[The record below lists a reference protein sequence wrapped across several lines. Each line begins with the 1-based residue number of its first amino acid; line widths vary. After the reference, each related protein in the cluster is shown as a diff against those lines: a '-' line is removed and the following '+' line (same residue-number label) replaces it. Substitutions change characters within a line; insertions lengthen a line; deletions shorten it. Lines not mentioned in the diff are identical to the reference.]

1 MSQIR
6 AALTRVT
13 GEVGG
18 TAYGTFAGYPH
29 SAKPVAGKTGTA
41 ERGQAGYQDT
51 SWFAAMVPANDP
63 QYVVVAMAEQGG
75 FGSQTAAP
83 IVRNIIE
90 RIYGLDSSGGP
101 IRTGGF
107 E

>member
-1 MSQIR
+1 MGNIR
-6 AALTRVT
+6 SALTRVT
-13 GEVGG
+13 TEQGG
-18 TAYGTFAGYPH
+18 TAYYTFSGFPH
-29 SAKPVAGKTGTA
+29 SEVPVAGKTGTA
-41 ERGQAGYQDT
+41 ERGQEGYQDT

-63 QYVVVAMAEQGG
+63 QYVIVAMAEQGG
-75 FGSQTAAP
+75 FGSETAAP